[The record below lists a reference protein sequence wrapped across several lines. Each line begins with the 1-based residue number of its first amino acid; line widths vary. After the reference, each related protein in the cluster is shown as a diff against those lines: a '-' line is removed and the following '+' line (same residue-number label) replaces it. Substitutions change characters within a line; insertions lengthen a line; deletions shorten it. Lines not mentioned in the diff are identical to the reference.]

1 MSGGSPVPANGI
13 FTVGSNQTRVGEG
26 CVSASW
32 AGPCV
37 FIGPTRFFPP
47 TVRRFMLQSLRE
59 SIRDAVFITTW
70 ISQYDSE
77 ALYRDAM
84 AGLTVGVMLIPQA
97 MAYAVIAGMPPIYG
111 LYAALVPLF
120 VYPIFGSSKQ
130 LAVGPVA
137 IDMIIVS
144 AAIGSM
150 AAPGSSRYV
159 ALAIVLT
166 CLLGAVQIAMGVAR
180 LGFLA
185 NLLSRPV
192 ITGLTSSAALIIGF
206 SQLGNLM
213 GVELGSSQYVH
224 QILYQAVVHVGDVH
238 LLSLAV
244 GGTAI
249 LVLVLLPKVLP
260 SIPAPLVVVVAGI
273 VVVAGLDLHDEGVAV
288 IGSIPEGF
296 PMPSR
301 PDLQFQ
307 DLKSLLPAAVTLALV
322 QFMKDVSLGR
332 IFAKKNDY
340 EIDANRELV
349 GVGAG
354 NLVGSFFSAIPSS
367 GSFSRSAVNDQT
379 GAETALSNWFAGGV
393 IALTVLFLTPL
404 FYYLPI
410 PVLAAIIM
418 VSGFGLIDFAE
429 IRALFQAR
437 RRDGAVALFTATC
450 VLFIGIQEGILLGIG
465 ASLLLV
471 LYRLSRPNVAE
482 LGHVPGTRLFRDR
495 ERFAPTHRIDDI
507 LVLRVD
513 AAFSFANAGYFRNYI
528 LQKSENR
535 DVRVVVVDGTS
546 INDLD
551 TTAIEALTTMITMLK
566 DEGVELHLTGL
577 IGPVREIIRRS
588 PVHEQLGENYFHMEP
603 HDAVVQV
610 LDRWDSRDDGDRLDR
625 YFRRTSPKKQRAT
638 PAAS

>member
-1 MSGGSPVPANGI
+1 
-13 FTVGSNQTRVGEG
+13 
-26 CVSASW
+26 
-32 AGPCV
+32 
-37 FIGPTRFFPP
+37 
-47 TVRRFMLQSLRE
+47 MLQSLRE

-70 ISQYDSE
+70 ISQYDSD
-77 ALYRDAM
+77 ALYQDAV

-120 VYPIFGSSKQ
+120 VYPIFGSSRQ
-130 LAVGPVA
+130 LAIGPVA

-150 AAPGSSRYV
+150 ATAGSARYV
-159 ALAIVLT
+159 TLAIVLT
-166 CLLGAVQIAMGVAR
+166 CLLGVVQIGMGVAR

-192 ITGLTSSAALIIGF
+192 ITGLTSAAALIIGF

-224 QILYQAVVHVGDVH
+224 WILWEAAQHLAAVHGATLAIGIASIALLVG
-238 LLSLAV
+238 
-244 GGTAI
+244 
-249 LVLVLLPKVLP
+249 LPKWMP
-260 SIPAPLVVVVAGI
+260 RIPGPLVVVVLGI
-273 VVVAGLDLHDEGVAV
+273 VGVAAFDLHEEGVAV
-288 IGSIPEGF
+288 IGSIPDGL
-296 PMPSR
+296 PSPSQ
-301 PDLQFQ
+301 PDIRLQ

-332 IFAKKNDY
+332 IFAKRNDY
-340 EIDANRELV
+340 EIDPNRELI

-379 GAETALSNWFAGGV
+379 GARTPLSNWFAGGI

-418 VSGFGLIDFAE
+418 VSGFGLIDVGE
-429 IRALFQAR
+429 IRALFRAR

-450 VLFIGIQEGILLGIG
+450 VLFIGIQEGILLGIA
-465 ASLLLV
+465 ASLILV
-471 LYRLSRPNVAE
+471 IYRLSRPNVAE

-495 ERFAPTHRIDDI
+495 ERFDPTYRIDDI

-551 TTAIEALTTMITMLK
+551 TTAIEALTSMITALK
-566 DEGVELHLTGL
+566 EEGVELHLTGL
-577 IGPVREIIRRS
+577 IGPVREVIRRS
-588 PVHEQLGENYFHMEP
+588 PVHDQLGENYFHMEP
-603 HDAVVQV
+603 HDAIVQI
-610 LDRWDSRDDGDRLDR
+610 LDRWDGEDDGERLDR
-625 YFRRTSPKKQRAT
+625 YFRRTAPKKQRAT